1 MLKHLGRDFNPNC
14 SLLLNRS
21 KYRIA
26 TIVLDSSFNFR
37 LTKLC
42 SSENELFTV
51 AKVHEFICL
60 LTVSGDTL
68 EIIATRPFSCVTKE
82 LASLSHISLL
92 AISPDGAVVF
102 AVDQGQSLLFRM
114 EVVSGNCKSFSLSK
128 GFSCRY
134 TVI

>member
-1 MLKHLGRDFNPNC
+1 MAL
-14 SLLLNRS
+14 S
-21 KYRIA
+21 
-26 TIVLDSSFNFR
+26 
-37 LTKLC
+37 KLC
-42 SSENELFTV
+42 SNGSELFAAGNV
-51 AKVHEFICL
+51 NDFLCL
-60 LTVSGDTL
+60 LTFSGDNL
-68 EIIATRPFSCVTKE
+68 EIISTRPFSCVTKE
-82 LASLSHISLL
+82 LVPHADISLL